1 MNKAASQPAALLSWM
16 GTLAD
21 PTRLRLLRLLERH
34 ELGVAELCDVLQLP
48 QSTVSRHLKVLG
60 DEGWVK
66 SRAEGTTRLYS
77 MIEDKDGAPRRL
89 WTIAREETGGWA
101 TVGQDQLRL
110 TRRLAARR
118 PAAEAFFAGAAG
130 EWDRLRQELYG
141 DTFTQ
146 AALLSLLPADWD
158 VADLGCGT
166 GHTAAALAPH
176 VRTVIGVDQSA
187 AMLRTA
193 RKRTA
198 DFANVDLRQGSL
210 EALPLDGDSVD
221 GVLLVLALTYVA
233 DPRRAL
239 REASRILRPGGRV
252 VVVDLLRHDREE
264 FQRQMGQASL
274 GFDPEALAEMLR
286 EVGLGGGRAR
296 SLTPEPKAK
305 GPALVLATG
314 TKAGRVVS
322 LGTGRKKGQGKA

>member
-1 MNKAASQPAALLSWM
+1 MKGPARQPDALLSWM
-16 GTLAD
+16 GTLSD
-21 PTRLRLLRLLERH
+21 PTRIRLLRLLERH

-66 SRAEGTTRLYS
+66 SRAEATTRLYR
-77 MIEDKDGAPRRL
+77 MVDDKDGAPRRL

-101 TVGQDQLRL
+101 TVEQDQLRL
-110 TRRLAARR
+110 MRRLAARR

-141 DTFTQ
+141 DAFNQT
-146 AALLSLLPADWD
+146 ALLSLLPAHWD

-166 GHTAAALAPH
+166 GYTAAALAPH
-176 VRTVIGVDQSA
+176 VRTVIGVDQSP
-187 AMLRTA
+187 AMLRAA

-198 DFANVDLRQGSL
+198 EFANVDLRQGSL
-210 EALPLDGDSVD
+210 EALPLDDDSVD

-233 DPRRAL
+233 DPLRAL
-239 REASRILRPGGRV
+239 REASRVLRSEGRV
-252 VVVDLLRHDREE
+252 VVVELLRHDRED
-264 FQRQMGQASL
+264 FQRQMGQANL
-274 GFDPEALAEMLR
+274 GFGPEALAEMLH
-286 EVGLGGGRAR
+286 EVGLRGGRAR
-296 SLTPEPKAK
+296 ALTPEPMAK

-322 LGTGRKKGQGKA
+322 LGTERKKGKGKK